1 MTCVGGLNFLTTW
14 CLFPW
19 EGAER
24 QSPAGRLFYNLASA
38 ARSGIDTAFPALSRP
53 ASSSGRGN
61 KSPVLDGTL
70 ERSGRTSLYK
80 YLLCPFGKTIYPTPA
95 VRGNAPTAQP
105 MLSAPSRAGHNS
117 NTFCCDFAAPF
128 PSAQRDASFLHLIN
142 L

>member
-61 KSPVLDGTL
+61 RVQFLMGHLNVLEEPRCTNTSSALLGKQSIPRLLSEATHPPHSLCSLPPPELDTTQTL
-70 ERSGRTSLYK
+70 SVVILQHLFLQHREM
-80 YLLCPFGKTIYPTPA
+80 LLFYI
-95 VRGNAPTAQP
+95 
-105 MLSAPSRAGHNS
+105 
-117 NTFCCDFAAPF
+117 
-128 PSAQRDASFLHLIN
+128 
-142 L
+142 